1 MTFYTINLLIY
12 AAVDAMACLGLS
24 QQFGIAG
31 VTNFGFII
39 FQAAGGYAAA
49 ILAMPPRTANGG
61 FQSYI
66 GGWNLPFPLPWIG
79 AAIVGGVI
87 ALPFTFLVG
96 RRLRGDFAAV
106 GLLVTAV
113 LLNLVVTNYR
123 PLLNGDAGLSLIPQP
138 LQGQY
143 NPATASYQW
152 VFAAVAIVLCLGV
165 YLFVRRITESPYGRS
180 LRAMRDNDLVA
191 DSLGKSLLSMRT
203 VMLVVGGAIAGLSGG
218 VLVSYITTWSP
229 AAWGYAETVVL
240 FAAVIIGG
248 AGNHVGAVLGAI
260 LVPVGFEEVT
270 RFIPTSNNLPPNL
283 IPSLEWVAIG
293 LLIVIFLWVR
303 PQGILPERKRVIRA
317 GPAVAGDGVPEGG
330 GTAGW
335 RTTSEAAS
343 VVPEARA
350 ESGDGEERYARGSA
364 HPPAPAAAAP
374 SATAS
379 PDADGSP
386 TAPQPAAL
394 ASASADADGQ
404 SGAPRPQVPAAAA
417 PAAAPLADADG
428 RSSASR
434 PDAPPSGPVPVPP
447 SADVAGGST
456 RDDAGSSARSSGAVP
471 LARPG
476 EVVLEVVGVSRE
488 FGGVRAVDDV
498 SFSVR
503 AGTLTGLIGPNG
515 AGKSTLLAMLAG
527 TLRVS
532 SGRVIYRGQDVT
544 GLAAFRRARLGL
556 VRTFQLASEFK
567 RLTVMENLLSA
578 VPGNRGDSFR
588 GAVLG
593 KRYWRADET
602 AAIARAERM
611 LERFGLEG
619 FANHY
624 AGDLSG
630 GQRRLV
636 EIMRALMAE
645 PGMLLLDEP
654 MAGVHPNLARRIG
667 DQLLALCAEGMTIL
681 MVEHELAIMDEFCD
695 PVVVMAEGSVLAE
708 GTMAQLRARS
718 EVVEAYLV
726 G

>member
-1 MTFYTINLLIY
+1 MNTFYLINLLIY

-49 ILAMPPRTANGG
+49 ILAMPGDSANGG

-66 GGWNLPFPLPWIG
+66 GGWHLPFPLPWIG
-79 AAIVGGVI
+79 AAVVGGVI

-113 LLNLVVTNYR
+113 LLNLLVTNYR
-123 PLLNGDAGLSLIPQP
+123 PLLNGDAGLSLIPAP
-138 LQGQY
+138 LQGRFDPQS
-143 NPATASYQW
+143 ASYQW
-152 VFAAVAIVLCLGV
+152 VFSAGALVLAAAV
-165 YLFVRRITESPYGRS
+165 YLLLQRITKSPYGRS
-180 LRAMRDNDLVA
+180 LRAMRDNDVVA
-191 DSLGKSLLSMRT
+191 DSLGKNLLSMRT
-203 VMLVVGGAIAGLSGG
+203 VMLVLGGAIAGLSGG
-218 VLVSYITTWSP
+218 ILVSYITTWSP

-248 AGNHVGAVLGAI
+248 AGNHRGAILGAI

-283 IPSLEWVAIG
+283 IPSLQWVAIG
-293 LLIVIFLWVR
+293 LLIVVFLWVR
-303 PQGILPERKRVIRA
+303 PQGILPERKRVIGVAGGVAAPGGAVSVGWRGDA
-317 GPAVAGDGVPEGG
+317 GADVVLPEARVVDGDGGRRDAHGSPRPPAPLGSEEHEGGPAVSAGQ
-330 GTAGW
+330 
-335 RTTSEAAS
+335 
-343 VVPEARA
+343 
-350 ESGDGEERYARGSA
+350 GD
-364 HPPAPAAAAP
+364 
-374 SATAS
+374 
-379 PDADGSP
+379 
-386 TAPQPAAL
+386 
-394 ASASADADGQ
+394 
-404 SGAPRPQVPAAAA
+404 
-417 PAAAPLADADG
+417 
-428 RSSASR
+428 
-434 PDAPPSGPVPVPP
+434 
-447 SADVAGGST
+447 
-456 RDDAGSSARSSGAVP
+456 
-471 LARPG
+471 
-476 EVVLEVVGVSRE
+476 VVLEAVGVVRD
-488 FGGVRAVDDV
+488 FGGMRAVSDV
-498 SFSVR
+498 SFQVR
-503 AGTLTGLIGPNG
+503 QGTLTGLIGPNG

-527 TLRVS
+527 TLPVT
-532 SGRVIYRGQDVT
+532 SGTVAYRGQDIT
-544 GLAAFRRARLGL
+544 TLPAFRRARLGL

-578 VPGNRGDSFR
+578 VPVNRGDSFR
-588 GAVLG
+588 GALLG
-593 KRYWRADET
+593 KRYWKGDES
-602 AAIARAERM
+602 AAVARASAI
-611 LERFGLEG
+611 LERFGLAE

-645 PGMLLLDEP
+645 PSMLLLDEP

-667 DQLLALCAEGMTIL
+667 KQLVALCSEGMTIL

-695 PVVVMAEGSVLAE
+695 PVVVMAEGAVLAE
-708 GTMAQLRARS
+708 GTMEQLRGRS

>member
-1 MTFYTINLLIY
+1 MNTFYLINLLIY
-12 AAVDAMACLGLS
+12 AAVDAMACLGLN
-24 QQFGIAG
+24 QQFGVAG

-49 ILAMPPRTANGG
+49 TLALPRDTANGG
-61 FQSYI
+61 FQSYL
-66 GGWNLPFPLPWIG
+66 GGWHLPFPLPWIG
-79 AAIVGGVI
+79 AAVVGGVI

-96 RRLRGDFAAV
+96 RRLRGDFAAI

-123 PLLNGDAGLSLIPQP
+123 PFLNGDAGLSLIPAPLRTDVFSVQP
-138 LQGQY
+138 AGYQLAY
-143 NPATASYQW
+143 TA
-152 VFAAVAIVLCLGV
+152 AAVTLCAGV
-165 YLFVRRITESPYGRS
+165 FWFVRRITRSPYGRS
-180 LRAMRDNDLVA
+180 LRAMRDNDAVA
-191 DSLGKSLLSMRT
+191 DSLGKNLLSMRS

-218 VLVSYITTWSP
+218 VLVSYVTTWSP

-248 AGNHVGAVLGAI
+248 AGNHWGAVLGAV

-270 RFIPTSNNLPPNL
+270 RYIPTSNSLPPNL
-283 IPSLEWVAIG
+283 IPSLQWVAIG

-303 PQGILPERKRVIRA
+303 PQGILPERKRVIRVGTGA
-317 GPAVAGDGVPEGG
+317 ARGAATADGQAVGWHSSAGDAP
-330 GTAGW
+330 
-335 RTTSEAAS
+335 
-343 VVPEARA
+343 VVPETREGMGGGGERDALGSSRQP
-350 ESGDGEERYARGSA
+350 SPSPGDGGQRDI
-364 HPPAPAAAAP
+364 PAIP
-374 SATAS
+374 
-379 PDADGSP
+379 
-386 TAPQPAAL
+386 PQPA
-394 ASASADADGQ
+394 SADNDQ
-404 SGAPRPQVPAAAA
+404 Q
-417 PAAAPLADADG
+417 
-428 RSSASR
+428 
-434 PDAPPSGPVPVPP
+434 
-447 SADVAGGST
+447 AGG
-456 RDDAGSSARSSGAVP
+456 
-471 LARPG
+471 
-476 EVVLEVVGVSRE
+476 VVLEAVGVSRE
-488 FGGVRAVDDV
+488 FGGVRVVDDV
-498 SFSVR
+498 SFVVR
-503 AGTLTGLIGPNG
+503 EGTLTGLIGPNG

-527 TLRVS
+527 TLAVS
-532 SGRVIYRGQDVT
+532 GGNVLYRGRDIT
-544 GLAAFRRARLGL
+544 GMAAFRRARLGL

-578 VPGNRGDSFR
+578 VPVNRGDSFR

-593 KRYWRADET
+593 QRYWRSDES
-602 AAIARAERM
+602 AAIARAGGI

-619 FANHY
+619 VANEY

-708 GTMAQLRARS
+708 GTMEQLRARS